1 MLIRILTQL
10 SWKGDGEMDDFEKEE
25 MKDWDRKTSEERR
38 QLLQKMK
45 KHEEL
50 VRENVEVGVMFASKA
65 VVQVY
70 FKESIVIIYWLAPFM
85 M

>member
-1 MLIRILTQL
+1 
-10 SWKGDGEMDDFEKEE
+10 MDDFEKEE
-25 MKDWDRKTSEERR
+25 MKDWDKKTSKERR

-70 FKESIVIIYWLAPFM
+70 LHKYKTTITYLMNLIE
-85 M
+85 